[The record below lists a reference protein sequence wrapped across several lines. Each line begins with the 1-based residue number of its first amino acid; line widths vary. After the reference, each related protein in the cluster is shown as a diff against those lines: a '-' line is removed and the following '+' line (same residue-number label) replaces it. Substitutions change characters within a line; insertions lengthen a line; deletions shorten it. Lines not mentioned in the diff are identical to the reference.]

1 MKRKFNFFMITALVV
16 FFAMAADV
24 FIIWQ
29 LNNYETRFL
38 ELYGAEQD
46 GYVKVV
52 LGEIN
57 RLGDD
62 ATEKDITDI
71 ISSLD
76 ATASRYWTLS
86 KGDAF
91 LFVKS
96 VTETNRYKGF
106 TDGTYYASE
115 SAAAF
120 LNLLDVNQ
128 VGHQIIYLDEDRFI
142 ASGMIFDW
150 RDQQYRI
157 CLLTYDRVIL
167 EDNIL
172 LECRNSII
180 IILSIVLALLI
191 ILSMLMSKKISS
203 QAALVKRQQ
212 EQVIWQNQQMEKLD
226 GQLKREY
233 AFSASRHVFRHT
245 VLDEFLQVLDER
257 GIRPLHFA
265 VFETESAEVRNEFFE
280 YMQVVLDN
288 HVLRFSMDEKRVLL
302 IFARYEKTVSSRII
316 GSLEKWKVKRL
327 ADLYCEDN
335 IENYKLQFDRFWKA
349 VAGT

>member
-1 MKRKFNFFMITALVV
+1 MKRKINFFVVTALVV

-62 ATEKDITDI
+62 ATEENITEI

-76 ATASRYWTLS
+76 ATASRYWTVS
-86 KGDAF
+86 KEDSI

-106 TDGTYYASE
+106 TDGTYYASD

-120 LNLLDVNQ
+120 MNRLKLNQ
-128 VGHQIIYLDEDRFI
+128 VGHQIIYLNEDRFI
-142 ASGMIFDW
+142 ASGMIFEW
-150 RDQQYRI
+150 RGQQYRI
-157 CLLTYDRVIL
+157 CLLTYDKALL

-172 LECRNSII
+172 LECKNSII
-180 IILSIVLALLI
+180 IILLLVLALLI
-191 ILSMLMSKKISS
+191 ILSMMMSKKIRG
-203 QAALVKRQQ
+203 QASRIALQ
-212 EQVIWQNQQMEKLD
+212 EERAIWQNQQLEQLD
-226 GQLKREY
+226 EQMKREH
-233 AFSASRHVFRHT
+233 AFSARKRVFKHT
-245 VLDEFLQVLDER
+245 VLYEFLQELDER
-257 GIRPLHFA
+257 GAKPIHFA
-265 VFETESAEVRNEFFE
+265 VFETETQESRDEFFE
-280 YMQVVLDN
+280 HMQMVLDN
-288 HVLRFSMDEKRVLL
+288 RVLRFSMDDRLVLL
-302 IFARYEKTVSSRII
+302 IFARYEQAVSSKII
-316 GSLEKWKVKRL
+316 RSLENKKVRKV

-335 IENYKLQFDRFWKA
+335 TESYKRQFEQFWKA
-349 VAGT
+349 VAEE